1 MMRVLA
7 MEVFVYKARLV
18 RVVALT
24 AALSLGIAACAQNS
38 GGKKATEE
46 EPAGQVAVKADAAP
60 ALPTGAILPAGD
72 GKGACAKGTSIAYI
86 GTIAGASAA
95 LGLNILHGV
104 RLAVKEHNEA
114 NPGCQVKLKEFDS
127 EGSPDKAP
135 GVVTQA
141 INDPSILGVIGLP
154 FSGESKAVGKAFNDA
169 GLVTVTPSATNPGL
183 TKNGWKTFYRALGND
198 AVQAPAVAKFISGTL
213 KAKKVCVV
221 RDDSEYGIGLADLV
235 TKSLGS
241 KVTCEPKIKTGQKEF
256 SAVVGEI
263 TSANPDAVF
272 FSGYYPEGAPFV
284 QQLRD
289 GGFEGSVVAP
299 DGVRDDEFVKNAGE
313 AAEGVYLSCPCL
325 PSDGFAKFSK
335 DYKALS
341 KREPSTYS
349 PEGYDATTILLQSLD
364 KGSKD
369 RASVLN
375 FVKGYEGQGLTKEFK
390 WNTNGELTQTP
401 VWMYEVKDGKIAH
414 LKDLGN

>member
-1 MMRVLA
+1 M
-7 MEVFVYKARLV
+7 YKARLV

-24 AALSLGIAACAQNS
+24 AALSLSIAACAQNRS
-38 GGKKATEE
+38 DTGNGNAVEE
-46 EPAGQVAVKADAAP
+46 EPAAGRVSVKADAAP
-60 ALPTGAILPAGD
+60 AMPTGAVLPAGD
-72 GKGACAKGTSIAYI
+72 GKGACAKGASIAYI

-114 NPGCQVKLKEFDS
+114 NPGCQVKLKEFES

-141 INDPSILGVIGLP
+141 INDPSILGVVGLP

-183 TKNGWKTFYRALGND
+183 TKNGWKTFYRALGNN
-198 AVQAPAVAKFISGTL
+198 AVQAPAVAKFISEVL

-221 RDDSEYGIGLADLV
+221 QDDSEYGIGLAELV
-235 TKSLGS
+235 SKSLGN
-241 KVTCEPKIKTGQKEF
+241 KVACEPKIKTGQKEF
-256 SAVVGEI
+256 SAVAGEI

-272 FSGYYPEGAPFV
+272 FAGYYPEAAPFV

-325 PSDGFAKFSK
+325 PSDGFDKFTA

-341 KREPSTYS
+341 KRNPSTYS
-349 PEGYDATTILLQSLD
+349 PEGYDATTILLQALD
-364 KGSKD
+364 KGSKN
-369 RASVLN
+369 RAAVLN
-375 FVKGYEGQGLTKEFK
+375 FVKSYEGQGLTKEFK
-390 WNTNGELTQTP
+390 WNTTGELTETP
-401 VWMYEVKDGKIAH
+401 VWMYEVKNGKIAH
-414 LKDLGN
+414 LKDLSK

>member
-1 MMRVLA
+1 

-18 RVVALT
+18 RAVAL
-24 AALSLGIAACAQNS
+24 AAVVSLSLASCAQNT
-38 GGKKATEE
+38 GGSNSDTTEE
-46 EPAGQVAVKADAAP
+46 APGRVAVKPDAAP
-60 ALPTGAILPAGD
+60 PIPTGAVLPAGD
-72 GKGACAKGTSIAYI
+72 GNGKCAKGTSIAYI

-141 INDPSILGVIGLP
+141 INDPSILGVVGLP

-169 GLVTVTPSATNPGL
+169 GLVTVSPSATNPGL
-183 TKNGWKTFYRALGND
+183 STNGWKTFFRGLGND
-198 AVQAPAVAKFISGTL
+198 AAQAPAVAKFLTGTL

-221 RDDSEYGIGLADLV
+221 RDDSEYGIGLADL
-235 TKSLGS
+235 TTEALGN
-241 KVTCEPKIKTGQKEF
+241 KVACEPKIKTGQKEF

-263 TSANPDAVF
+263 TSAAPDAVF
-272 FSGYYPEGAPFV
+272 FSGYYPEAAPFV

-289 GGFEGSVVAP
+289 GGFEGSIVAP
-299 DGVRDDEFVKNAGE
+299 DGVRDDEFVKNAGD

-325 PSDGFAKFSK
+325 PSAGFDKFTE

-341 KREPSTYS
+341 KRDPSTYS
-349 PEGYDATTILLQSLD
+349 PEGYDATTILLQALD
-364 KGSKD
+364 QGNKD
-369 RASVLN
+369 RASVLD
-375 FVKGYEGQGLTKEFK
+375 FVRTYEGQGLTKQFTWDE
-390 WNTNGELTQTP
+390 TGELTETP
-401 VWMYEVKDGKIAH
+401 VWMYEVKDGEIVH
-414 LKDLGN
+414 LKDLSK

>member
-1 MMRVLA
+1 

-18 RVVALT
+18 RAVAL
-24 AALSLGIAACAQNS
+24 AAVVSLSLASCAQNR
-38 GGKKATEE
+38 GGNNGETTEAEAPAT
-46 EPAGQVAVKADAAP
+46 GRVAVQPDAAP
-60 ALPTGAILPAGD
+60 PIPTGAVLPAGD
-72 GKGACAKGTSIAYI
+72 GNGKCAKGTSIAYI

-95 LGLNILHGV
+95 LGLNILYGV

-114 NPGCQVKLKEFDS
+114 NPGCQVKLKEFES

-141 INDPSILGVIGLP
+141 INDPSILGVVGLP

-169 GLVTVTPSATNPGL
+169 GLVTISPSATNPGL
-183 TKNGWKTFYRALGND
+183 SGNGWKTFFRGLGND
-198 AVQAPAVAKFISGTL
+198 AVQAPAAAKFMSDVL
-213 KAKKVCVV
+213 KAKTVCVV

-235 TKSLGS
+235 AESLGS
-241 KVTCEPKIKTGQKEF
+241 KVACEPKIKTGQKEF

-263 TSANPDAVF
+263 TSAAPDAIF
-272 FSGYYPEGAPFV
+272 FSGYYPEAAPFV

-289 GGFEGSVVAP
+289 GGFEGSIVAP

-325 PSDGFAKFSK
+325 PSAGFDKFTE

-341 KREPSTYS
+341 KRDPSTYS
-349 PEGYDATTILLQSLD
+349 PEGYDATTILLQALD
-364 KGSKD
+364 QGNKD
-369 RASVLN
+369 RASVLD
-375 FVKGYEGQGLTKEFK
+375 FVRTYEGQGLTKQFTWDE
-390 WNTNGELTQTP
+390 TGELTETP
-401 VWMYEVKDGKIAH
+401 VWMYEVKDGEIVH
-414 LKDLGN
+414 LKDLSK